1 MKKEEE
7 LVKHVY
13 FTAIYRCDQGSK
25 DVISLADAVLDK
37 VKHDE
42 PNLRSLY
49 AKSDNAGCYQGNLS
63 AESIYQLCHR
73 KGIKLLHYDY
83 NEPCCGKD
91 QCDREGASAKTIIR
105 SYVDPGKDLLTAEDL
120 HKSLHYGYGMKN
132 SQIAVA
138 EINKYQRCSKD
149 S

>member
-1 MKKEEE
+1 MPKGFTCYILRKPKGILWKERDKSSCTFYFWKKGE
-7 LVKHVY
+7 LVEHVY

-83 NEPCCGKD
+83 NEPCCRKD
-91 QCDREGASAKTIIR
+91 QCDRERKQ
-105 SYVDPGKDLLTAEDL
+105 
-120 HKSLHYGYGMKN
+120 SLEEAMLIQEK
-132 SQIAVA
+132 I
-138 EINKYQRCSKD
+138 C
-149 S
+149 